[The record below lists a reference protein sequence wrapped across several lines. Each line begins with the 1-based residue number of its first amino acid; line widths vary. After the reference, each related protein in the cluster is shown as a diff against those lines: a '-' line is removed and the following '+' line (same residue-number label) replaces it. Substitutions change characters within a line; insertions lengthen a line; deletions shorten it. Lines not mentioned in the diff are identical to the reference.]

1 MLLKE
6 LEHATGT
13 DISDLAAKKD
23 FIPLKA
29 EVNKTDIT
37 KMTNVPTSLN
47 NLKTNVDNLDV
58 GKLKTSCRLKNIKWH
73 SR

>member
-29 EVNKTDIT
+29 EVNKIDIT
-37 KMTNVPTSLN
+37 KMTNVPTSLY
-47 NLKTNVDNLDV
+47 NLKTNVDNLDA

>member
-29 EVNKTDIT
+29 EVNKIDIT
-37 KMTNVPTSLN
+37 N
-47 NLKTNVDNLDV
+47 D
-58 GKLKTSCRLKNIKWH
+58 
-73 SR
+73 

>member
-23 FIPLKA
+23 FISLKA
-29 EVNKTDIT
+29 EVNKIEIT

>member
-13 DISDLAAKKD
+13 DVSDLAAKKD

-29 EVNKTDIT
+29 EVNKIDIT

-47 NLKTNVDNLDV
+47 NLKTNVDNLDA
-58 GKLKTSCRLKNIKWH
+58 GKLKTSCRLKNVKWH